1 MQSIEQ
7 LQNKVVE
14 LFNNL
19 QIDRN
24 PENLY
29 QPIDYAMSQGGKR
42 LRPLMV
48 LLGNQLF
55 DGRVEDAM
63 PAALGIEIFHNFTL
77 LHDDI
82 MDNAPI
88 RRGFPTVFKK
98 YGPNTAILSGDTMFV
113 IAYEHICRSH
123 PDILVD
129 ILHLFNKTAREVCEG
144 QQLDMDF
151 ETRSH
156 VGIDDYIEMIRL
168 KTAVLIAGSLEAGAI
183 SAKAPLSDRN
193 KLYEYGINLGIS
205 FQLMD
210 DLLDTFGDEKVF
222 GKKTGNDIVTNKK
235 TFLYIKAYEKAD
247 AATKLELDNAFSLS
261 DSNLKVERVLELFN
275 RLNIRPE
282 TEFMIEQYKNMAD
295 NFLNALQLNS
305 MKKSM
310 LDEITLKLTN
320 RKA

>member
-1 MQSIEQ
+1 
-7 LQNKVVE
+7 
-14 LFNNL
+14 
-19 QIDRN
+19 
-24 PENLY
+24 
-29 QPIDYAMSQGGKR
+29 
-42 LRPLMV
+42 
-48 LLGNQLF
+48 
-55 DGRVEDAM
+55 
-63 PAALGIEIFHNFTL
+63 
-77 LHDDI
+77 
-82 MDNAPI
+82 
-88 RRGFPTVFKK
+88 
-98 YGPNTAILSGDTMFV
+98 
-113 IAYEHICRSH
+113 
-123 PDILVD
+123 
-129 ILHLFNKTAREVCEG
+129 
-144 QQLDMDF
+144 
-151 ETRSH
+151 
-156 VGIDDYIEMIRL
+156 
-168 KTAVLIAGSLEAGAI
+168 AI